1 MVFYKVPVARILCGT
16 LKISLS
22 IKLLMKKLG
31 SLSFNLLTPTTKHPT
46 YLQIVTFTVVKKS
59 EATSR
64 ECQRNLS
71 TCSWLVK
78 TSKFYDLIY
87 Y

>member
-1 MVFYKVPVARILCGT
+1 
-16 LKISLS
+16 
-22 IKLLMKKLG
+22 MKKLG
-31 SLSFNLLTPTTKHPT
+31 NLSFNLFTLATKRPT